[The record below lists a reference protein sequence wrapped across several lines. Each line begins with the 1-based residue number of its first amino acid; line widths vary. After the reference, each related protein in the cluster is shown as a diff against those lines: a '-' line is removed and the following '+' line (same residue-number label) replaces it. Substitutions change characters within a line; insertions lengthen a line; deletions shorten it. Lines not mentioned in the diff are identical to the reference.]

1 MESSGIWL
9 INLRLALILNSKSL
23 MSRVTLDLEVDFYL
37 NFSSK
42 KSWTCHAIHGRIPGS
57 SIGISKLIQLVS
69 ITKNNNVL

>member
-1 MESSGIWL
+1 
-9 INLRLALILNSKSL
+9 
-23 MSRVTLDLEVDFYL
+23 MSRVTLDLVFLEVDFYL